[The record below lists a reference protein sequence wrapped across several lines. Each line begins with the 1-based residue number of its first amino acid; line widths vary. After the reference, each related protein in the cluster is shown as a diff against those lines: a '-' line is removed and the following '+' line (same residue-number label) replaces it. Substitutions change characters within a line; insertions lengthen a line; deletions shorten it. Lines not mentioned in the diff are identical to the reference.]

1 MIIDCSDEFRLALEQ
16 ELRETYIVHHFRDGK
31 DAQDAAWIIH
41 PDVIILD
48 LMLTGV
54 DGITLLHNLRN
65 AGICPMVLAVTR
77 LYNDYIVETAQE
89 LGIEYIIRKPCT
101 AAAVAERT
109 QDLSKRLNTKTE
121 RIIDPQSFITDKL
134 NKAGFSSR
142 HKGYLYLQ
150 EAAML
155 MWKNP
160 SISITKELYPAVA
173 AKFSG
178 TPIQVERS
186 IRSALSVAWEQ
197 SPPSAWE
204 ELAPR
209 DFTGHIQRPSN
220 GYLISRLADL
230 LRLQMDSPLEID

>member
-186 IRSALSVAWEQ
+186 IRGAISKAWEQ
-197 SPPSAWE
+197 
-204 ELAPR
+204 R
-209 DFTGHIQRPSN
+209 DDMIWKQFFPHTADTVQERPSN
-220 GYLISRLADL
+220 SVFISCISER
-230 LRLQMDSPLEID
+230 MKLER